1 MRIAVGGFMHETNTF
16 VARPT
21 TWDDFARNGAW
32 PGAKTGREMLGAL
45 HGLNFAAAHFMEA
58 VQRARHAIV
67 PLAWAAALS
76 SGRVT
81 DDAFEWMSALLCEA
95 IERERPDAVFLE
107 LHGAMATE
115 SVDDADGELLRQVRQ
130 VVGPRVPILVALDL
144 HANVS
149 ELMVASADFISSFRT
164 YPHTDRGAAGTR
176 CFDWL
181 PRVLSWKAG
190 PARAFGQLPFL
201 VPITAGCTILEP
213 AHSLYEELKTIEA
226 ETGVHL
232 SLTMGFPP
240 ADVADVGPSVIAY
253 GREQEL
259 VDEAASRLYA
269 AIVEAEPDFAAH
281 QPLPVTEAVVEAMGI
296 ARRASRPVILADTQ
310 DNPGA
315 GAPATTTGVIAELL
329 RQGAEGALVGI
340 VHDPIAA
347 GEAHAQGVGGQV
359 TSLGGEGE
367 GPGQDPMAGPWR
379 VMALSNGRF
388 TGTSAMPRMG
398 ETDMGPSALL
408 VKEGVEVLVSSIRQQ
423 PIHREAFTHLGI
435 DLQTRRIIAL
445 KSSVHFRAAFQS
457 IAEKV
462 IVCLAPGVNLENP
475 SGFTYTKIRP
485 DVRLRPVR
493 S

>member
-21 TWDDFARNGAW
+21 TWDDFARDGVW
-32 PGAKTGREMLGAL
+32 PGVKTGREMFGAL
-45 HGLNFAAAHFMEA
+45 HGLDFAASHFIEA
-58 VQRARHAIV
+58 VQRARHSIV
-67 PLAWAAALS
+67 PLAWGAAMP

-95 IERERPDAVFLE
+95 LERERPDAVFLE

-115 SVDDADGELLRQVRQ
+115 SLDDADGELLRQVRQ
-130 VVGPRVPILVALDL
+130 VVGIRVPILVALDL

-149 ELMVASADFISSFRT
+149 ELMVASADFMSSFRT

-201 VPITAGCTILEP
+201 IPITAGCTLLEP
-213 AHSLYEELKTIEA
+213 AHALYEELKTIEA
-226 ETGVHL
+226 QTGVHL
-232 SLTMGFPP
+232 SFNMGFPP
-240 ADVADVGPSVIAY
+240 ADVADVGPSVVAY

-269 AIVEAEPDFAAH
+269 AVVEAEPDFAAH
-281 QPLPVTEAVVEAMGI
+281 KAMPVVEAVVEAMGI
-296 ARRASRPVILADTQ
+296 ARRSSRPVILADTQ

-347 GEAHAQGVGGQV
+347 GEAHAAGIGGQV
-359 TSLGGEGE
+359 STLGGEGE
-367 GPGQDPMAGPWR
+367 GAGQDPIGGPWR
-379 VMALSNGRF
+379 VMALSNGRYS
-388 TGTSAMPRMG
+388 GTSAMRLG
-398 ETDMGPSALL
+398 ETVMGPSALL
-408 VKEGVEVLVSSIRQQ
+408 VKDGVEVLVSSIRQQ

-435 DLQTRRIIAL
+435 DLQSRRIIAL
-445 KSSVHFRAAFQS
+445 KSSVHFRAGFQAM
-457 IAEKV
+457 AEKV
-462 IVCLAPGVNLENP
+462 IVCLAPGVNLEDP

-485 DVRLRPVR
+485 DVRLRPGED
-493 S
+493 